1 MFRIVKEIARDIA
14 AIGYHF
20 AAALIL
26 LSGFV
31 ACISAAVFITYLVLG
46 DVAYGREMA
55 LSVLSLRGMGLGE
68 SLRITLETINYL
80 SVGIIAVYALVS
92 CASYLRS
99 VSERPVAVVYEFHP
113 DSRGSNGFS
122 GPTVVNL

>member
-1 MFRIVKEIARDIA
+1 MFRILKEISRDVA
-14 AIGYHF
+14 AIGYHIF
-20 AAALIL
+20 SAILL

-31 ACISAAVFITYLVLG
+31 ACISAAVFITHFILG
-46 DVAYGREMA
+46 DAAQGRALA
-55 LSVLSLRGMGLGE
+55 LSVLSMRGMGIGE

-92 CASYLRS
+92 LFSYVRS
-99 VSERPVAVVYEFHP
+99 VSERRVAVVYEFHP
-113 DSRGSNGFS
+113 DSRRPNGFS